1 MKTLSG
7 VAAVAVVAWIAA
19 RGDAQEAAKPAA
31 PVIALDSLDLEF
43 VDQEWGTAHAGS
55 SVEGHPLTI
64 AGKVYAHG
72 VGTHA
77 TSELHVELGGAALS
91 FTADVGVDDE
101 PCHGI
106 GTVAFS
112 VLVDGREAAR
122 TGVLRKG
129 DAAHHLEVGLG
140 GARALVLIVEDGGDG
155 INFDHADW
163 GDAKIAMAPGATT
176 LPRTVRADET
186 PAEICMEVDRAPHV
200 NQPRIVG
207 ATPGKPFLFRIPASG
222 AAPLALAVEGLP
234 EGLALD
240 AASGVIRGVLDAPG
254 RFDVQVTA
262 TNVLGRETRTV
273 TIVGAP
279 AAVAL
284 TPPMGWNSWNCWALA
299 VDDAKVRAAADAFV
313 KEGLAAH
320 GYAYVNIDDGWEKGR
335 GADGRILANEKFPD
349 MPALAGFI
357 HAKGLKFGIY
367 SSPGPKTCAGYEGSW
382 QHEQDDADVW
392 AEWGVD
398 YLKYDWCSYG
408 ELAPHPDHAALLE
421 PYALM
426 GKALRSTP
434 RDVVF
439 SLCQYGMGK
448 VWEWGRDVDGN
459 CWRTTGDI
467 GDSWTSLAGIGFAQ
481 IDIAAHGGPGRWND
495 PDMLVVG
502 QVGWGP
508 TLHPT
513 RLSRHEQITQLT
525 IWSMVA
531 APLLLGCDLAR
542 LDDFTRAL
550 VTNDDVL
557 AVDQDRL
564 GAPARLVSRSGPAE
578 VWARPLADGTL
589 AVALFNRARAPCAV
603 EAGWQELGLSGP
615 QPVRDCWRRRSQG
628 ERAGAIRVELA
639 RHGAALLRIGAIR
652 E

>member
-1 MKTLSG
+1 MRAALG
-7 VAAVAVVAWIAA
+7 VAAVALLSA
-19 RGDAQEAAKPAA
+19 RGGAQEAAKPAA
-31 PVIALDSLDLEF
+31 GPEIALDSLDLEY

-55 SVEGHPLTI
+55 SVDGHPLSI
-64 AGKVYAHG
+64 GGKAYPHG

-77 TSELHVELGGAALS
+77 TSEMHVDLGGQALT
-91 FTADVGVDDE
+91 FTAEVGVDDD
-101 PCHGI
+101 PCHGV
-106 GTVAFS
+106 GTVVFV

-122 TGVLRKG
+122 TGVLKKG
-129 DAAHHLEVGLG
+129 DAAKRLEVDLR
-140 GARALVLIVEDGGDG
+140 GAKELVLVVEDGGDG

-163 GDAKIAMAPGATT
+163 ADAKIKVASGATR
-176 LPRTVRADET
+176 LPRTIGGDET
-186 PAEICMEVDRAPHV
+186 PAAICMEVDPAPHV
-200 NQPRIVG
+200 NHPRIVG

-222 AAPLALAVEGLP
+222 AAPLQFSVEGLP
-234 EGLALD
+234 AGLALD
-240 AASGVIRGVLDAPG
+240 AKSGVISGSLASEG
-254 RFDVQVTA
+254 RFEVKVTA
-262 TNVLGRETRTV
+262 VNSLGRETRTL
-273 TIVGAP
+273 TIVGGP
-279 AAVAL
+279 EAVAL

-299 VDDAKVRAAADAFV
+299 IDDAKVRAAADAFV
-313 KEGLAAH
+313 ASGLAAH

-335 GADGRILANEKFPD
+335 APDGRILTNEKFPD
-349 MPALAGFI
+349 MKALAGYV
-357 HAKGLKFGIY
+357 HSKGIKFGIY
-367 SSPGPKTCAGYEGSW
+367 SSPGPKTCAGYEGSF
-382 QHEQDDADVW
+382 QHEQQDADAW

-408 ELAPHPDHAALLE
+408 EIAPKPDHAALVK

-426 GKALRSTP
+426 GKALRATP
-434 RDVVF
+434 RDFVF

-467 GDSWTSLAGIGFAQ
+467 GDRWSSMAGIGFQQ
-481 IDIAAHGGPGRWND
+481 IDIAKGVGPGRWND

-508 TLHPT
+508 SLHPT
-513 RLSRHEQITQLT
+513 RLSKNEQITHLT

-564 GAPARLVSRSGPAE
+564 GAAPRLVARTGETE

-589 AVALFNRARAPCAV
+589 AVALFNRSRAACAV
-603 EAGWQELGLSGP
+603 AASWKELGLSAP
-615 QPVRDCWRRRSQG
+615 QPVRDCWLRRDLG
-628 ERAGAIRVELA
+628 ERADAIRVELP
-639 RHGAALLRIGAIR
+639 RHGAALVRIGPIR